1 MNYGF
6 VLTGAVPNM
15 IACRSETTDVALL
28 VGQDPI
34 YGTGAIQATG
44 GTILGFQTEQC
55 RTYYYFYSAAD
66 MLMAGSAIGE
76 TLAPPSYPTSSG
88 YGLNIL
94 RCNFVHNCIF
104 MNNAFNCASNLGI
117 QNACVQFD
125 AIPDGVVMI
134 GNPCTPGVGPGTTYI
149 MPPLVAN
156 TEYGDP
162 LTIIPNGTT
171 FPETATVHYK
181 KRTFSQLPK
190 NINFGMKIG
199 DEYYLTDLTSNAYGA
214 VAAGGGTQS
223 GWVKFNGTNWKV
235 FSP

>member
-1 MNYGF
+1 
-6 VLTGAVPNM
+6 
-15 IACRSETTDVALL
+15 
-28 VGQDPI
+28 
-34 YGTGAIQATG
+34 
-44 GTILGFQTEQC
+44 
-55 RTYYYFYSAAD
+55 
-66 MLMAGSAIGE
+66 
-76 TLAPPSYPTSSG
+76 
-88 YGLNIL
+88 
-94 RCNFVHNCIF
+94 